1 VIQPEPKNILRIFGS
16 LMLAFALTI
25 FMSACKGQQ
34 RAEAPA
40 AEKASDQ
47 PQVID
52 IQTLSTVLGK
62 AEAEHSGI
70 FDLTKGD
77 NELWI
82 IYHFY
87 TPEMSDIDDDIGV
100 EMAPKIQELYKKFKD
115 IDRTVFVVQVSHPD
129 SPLEWQPYC
138 SFVMTRKVA
147 RETNWGNL
155 LAAEL
160 FKICQDIQYR
170 K

>member
-1 VIQPEPKNILRIFGS
+1 VIKPEAKNSLKSFGF
-16 LMLAFALTI
+16 LMLALSLMI
-25 FMSACKGQQ
+25 FMSACKGKEK
-34 RAEAPA
+34 AEAPA
-40 AEKASDQ
+40 AEKAAAQ
-47 PQVID
+47 PEAINV
-52 IQTLSTVLGK
+52 QTLANVLGT

-82 IYHFY
+82 VYHFY

-100 EMAPKIQELYKKFKD
+100 EMAPKIEALYKKFKD

-129 SPLEWQPYC
+129 SPLEWKPYC
-138 SFVMTRKVA
+138 SFVMTRKVV
-147 RETNWGNL
+147 RETGWGNF

-160 FKICQDIQYR
+160 FKICQDIQY
-170 K
+170 KK

>member
-1 VIQPEPKNILRIFGS
+1 MIKPDAKNSLKFFGF
-16 LMLAFALTI
+16 LMLAFSLMI
-25 FMSACKGQQ
+25 FMPACKGQQ
-34 RAEAPA
+34 RTEAPA
-40 AEKASDQ
+40 AEKAPEEISVQ
-47 PQVID
+47 S
-52 IQTLSTVLGK
+52 LATVLGK

-70 FDLTKGD
+70 FDLTKGND
-77 NELWI
+77 ELWI

-138 SFVMTRKVA
+138 SFVMTRKVV
-147 RETNWGNL
+147 RETDWGNL

-160 FKICQDIQYR
+160 FKICQDIQY
-170 K
+170 KK

>member
-1 VIQPEPKNILRIFGS
+1 MKIEPKIILRIFAS
-16 LMLAFALTI
+16 LMLAGALTI
-25 FMSACKGQQ
+25 FLPACKGQPQ
-34 RAEAPA
+34 AEAPA
-40 AEKASDQ
+40 AEKASAQ
-47 PQVID
+47 PEVID
-52 IQTLSTVLGK
+52 IQTLSTILGK
-62 AEAEHSGI
+62 AEADHSGI

-82 IYHFY
+82 VYHFY

-100 EMAPKIQELYKKFKD
+100 EMAPKIEELYKKFKD

-129 SPLEWQPYC
+129 SPLEWEPYC

-147 RETNWGNL
+147 KETDWGNL

-160 FKICQDIQYR
+160 FKICQDIQY
-170 K
+170 KK